1 MVCLFAT
8 DSQVE
13 SGTQDAPE
21 SLRVGIRDA
30 REFLNATQAHARWLL
45 VVNYKELEERLKL
58 VLTSTYHSHR
68 HRQP

>member
-13 SGTQDAPE
+13 SGVQEAPE
-21 SLRVGIRDA
+21 SVRVGIRDV

-45 VVNYKELEERLKL
+45 VVNYKELEDSLKAL
-58 VLTSTYHSHR
+58 LTGTCIYFPSLGL
-68 HRQP
+68 